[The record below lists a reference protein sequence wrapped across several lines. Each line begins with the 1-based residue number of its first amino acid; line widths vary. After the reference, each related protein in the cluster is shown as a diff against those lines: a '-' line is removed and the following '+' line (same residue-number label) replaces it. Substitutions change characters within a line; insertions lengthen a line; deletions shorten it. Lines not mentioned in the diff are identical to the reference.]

1 MSGDEYL
8 GEFEHLV
15 MLAVLRLGD
24 EAYGVPIRQTIEER
38 GQRPVSFGAVYS
50 TLRRLRKKG
59 YVATRHGDP
68 EPVRGGRA
76 KKFFVLEPRGLEVL
90 QSAQLRMTRMAS
102 GLDSELGVPGGEGS

>member
-15 MLAVLRLGD
+15 MLAVLHLGED
-24 EAYGVPIRQTIEER
+24 AYGVSVRQVIEER
-38 GQRPVSFGAVYS
+38 AQRPVSFGAVYS

-59 YVATRHGDP
+59 YVSSTDGEP

-76 KKFFVLEPRGLEVL
+76 KKFFRLEPRGLEVL
-90 QSAQLRMTRMAS
+90 RHAGARLDRMRA
-102 GLDSELGVPGGEGS
+102 GLEADLGVPRAGNG